1 MSFCRPGVHFYP
13 GDLKPAVKTL
23 VGDGHSRRATKAVH
37 EESALEGW
45 QWSLEPQPP
54 VQRSK
59 RALSDPDMRQPLA
72 AMQEVPAVSRELTRW
87 RSMAVM
93 ELNVQ
98 DEQCQRLEAH
108 IDVLTEH
115 NKTLQAQLGHVRQL
129 LQVPS
134 GSLEPLDETLWS
146 LTLCLLQ
153 MSLVDTGNLDGRDLE
168 NSRGQL
174 TFAGT
179 EEHAGIEQG
188 VNWKQSV
195 PSGSGQG
202 ERQAGIRGMDGQE
215 VTCSAD
221 PYTSLKMEL
230 LDAAELLGQSL
241 CHLVDKAT
249 LPPS

>member
-129 LQVPS
+129 LQ
-134 GSLEPLDETLWS
+134 
-146 LTLCLLQ
+146 